1 MSIDGNEFDKMF
13 DPEMVHEFRSQFNEL
28 QLERQKEIYENNP
41 EEKWFV
47 DFASALGTQGVVF
60 HRTEEQE
67 DIIFVQLLTRI
78 KDKESVEQISINE
91 IEEYMSIGVPAEAVA
106 AAIRAG
112 LLSSVF
118 QFWRNVGEDYA

>member
-1 MSIDGNEFDKMF
+1 
-13 DPEMVHEFRSQFNEL
+13 L
-28 QLERQKEIYENNP
+28 QIEKQKEIYENNP
-41 EEKWFV
+41 NEKWFI
-47 DFASALGTQGVVF
+47 DFSSALGTQGVAF
-60 HRTEEQE
+60 YRTEEQE
-67 DIIFVQLLTRI
+67 DVIFVQLITNFR
-78 KDKESVEQISINE
+78 DKESVQEIFISE